1 MGAEPDISPPPPEP
15 THSPEPEIHGHDNR
29 NWKVDMMSA
38 LGESV
43 SFGRFLTEPLEWG
56 KWSAFAHNRYLE
68 EAAVQA
74 RPGSV
79 AQKKAFFEEH
89 YARKKK
95 KRKSEDHG
103 AGAADDGDDGGLEAA
118 VEEEEDGAGATSW
131 RSSSAE
137 SSCMTDQ
144 APAPGNEEETSGAG
158 DTGVV
163 DCGGPRASDEPV
175 EVAEELTAVTDP
187 VGPCCRMDAPVVD
200 ELCHRERSSGN
211 QQVPGAVLESLENKD
226 LRSDALVAVD
236 AIVKQPLK
244 ESSIVNQDITD
255 SAKKRRHLM
264 SSLFQKPTRSRSPP
278 SGKKGQSSSVKR
290 WSPLHSAKE
299 NTSPPGTE
307 NNIQGATLVPQK
319 RSTQAALHMSKSST
333 RCETGNAA
341 SGSRNLG
348 MTIAE
353 RINQL
358 ESASRPVATTKL
370 EELGPPRKIFSP
382 ILPEIAL
389 GTSQVDEQRSSHV
402 MRIKEK
408 LFGSASPSVHQKTGT
423 TKGKEKK
430 FNNEPEF
437 KESRQS
443 CCFRARPL
451 PNFYRR
457 TKQVKDTNQQAVQES
472 PKFQN
477 SNHSLTDEIHAQRM
491 DKGVSRE
498 RQICCFPIRKLY

>member
-1 MGAEPDISPPPPEP
+1 MGAEPDISPPPPPEP

-29 NWKVDMMSA
+29 NWKADMMSA

-43 SFGRFLTEPLEWG
+43 SFGRFLTEPLDWG

-95 KRKSEDHG
+95 RKSEDHDS
-103 AGAADDGDDGGLEAA
+103 AADDDDGSDLEAA
-118 VEEEEDGAGATSW
+118 EAEVEEEGGVDASW
-131 RSSSAE
+131 PSSAAE

-144 APAPGNEEETSGAG
+144 APVQG
-158 DTGVV
+158 DEDEMCAAVETGVV
-163 DCGGPRASDEPV
+163 DCGGLHASDEPV
-175 EVAEELTAVTDP
+175 EMAEELAAVTDA
-187 VGPCCRMDAPVVD
+187 VGPCCRMDAPVD
-200 ELCHRERSSGN
+200 ELCHREGGNVQDSGAIL
-211 QQVPGAVLESLENKD
+211 QSLEKKD
-226 LRSDALVAVD
+226 QCSSTLVAVD
-236 AIVKQPLK
+236 AIEKQPLK

-255 SAKKRRHLM
+255 SGKKRRLLM
-264 SSLFQKPTRSRSPP
+264 SSLLQKPTRLRSPP

-299 NTSPPGTE
+299 NMSPPSTE
-307 NNIQGATLVPQK
+307 NSNQGATLVPSK
-319 RSTQAALHMSKSST
+319 RSTLTASHMPKSST
-333 RCETGNAA
+333 KCEIGNAV

-348 MTIAE
+348 TTIAE
-353 RINQL
+353 RISQL
-358 ESASRPVATTKL
+358 ESASRPVATAQL
-370 EELGPPRKIFSP
+370 EELGSPRKIFPP

-389 GTSQVDEQRSSHV
+389 GTSQMDEQRSSHI

-408 LFGSASPSVHQKTGT
+408 LFGSASPSVNQKTGI
-423 TKGKEKK
+423 TKGKERK

-443 CCFRARPL
+443 CCFRTRPL

-457 TKQVKDTNQQAVQES
+457 NKQVKDTNQQVKPFS
-472 PKFQN
+472 TF
-477 SNHSLTDEIHAQRM
+477 
-491 DKGVSRE
+491 
-498 RQICCFPIRKLY
+498 LY

>member
-1 MGAEPDISPPPPEP
+1 MGAEPDFSPPPQPEPEP

-29 NWKVDMMSA
+29 NWKADMMSA

-79 AQKKAFFEEH
+79 AQKKAFFEAH
-89 YARKKK
+89 YARKK

-103 AGAADDGDDGGLEAA
+103 AAADSDDGCGLEEAEEEDDGGGAA
-118 VEEEEDGAGATSW
+118 SW

-144 APAPGNEEETSGAG
+144 VPAAGDEEMCGAG
-158 DTGVV
+158 ETGVV
-163 DCGGPRASDEPV
+163 DCGGPRARDELV
-175 EVAEELTAVTDP
+175 EVADELAAVTDA
-187 VGPCCRMDAPVVD
+187 VGPYCRMDAPVD
-200 ELCHRERSSGN
+200 ELHHREGGNVQDSGAIL
-211 QQVPGAVLESLENKD
+211 QSLEKKD
-226 LRSDALVAVD
+226 QCSGTLVAVD
-236 AIVKQPLK
+236 AAEKQPLK

-255 SAKKRRHLM
+255 SAKKRRLLM
-264 SSLFQKPTRSRSPP
+264 SSLLQKPTRLRSPP

-290 WSPLHSAKE
+290 RSPLHSAKE

-307 NNIQGATLVPQK
+307 NNMQGATLVPLK
-319 RSTQAALHMSKSST
+319 RSTLAVLRMPKSST

-348 MTIAE
+348 TTVAE
-353 RINQL
+353 RISQL
-358 ESASRPVATTKL
+358 ESASKPVATTQL
-370 EELGPPRKIFSP
+370 EQFGPPRKIFSS

-389 GTSQVDEQRSSHV
+389 GTSQLDEQRSSHV

-423 TKGKEKK
+423 TKGKERK

-451 PNFYRR
+451 PNFYRKN
-457 TKQVKDTNQQAVQES
+457 KQVKDTNKQAVQES
-472 PKFQN
+472 PEFRN
-477 SNHSLTDEIHAQRM
+477 SNHTLTDDSHAQKM
-491 DKGVSRE
+491 DKGASKE